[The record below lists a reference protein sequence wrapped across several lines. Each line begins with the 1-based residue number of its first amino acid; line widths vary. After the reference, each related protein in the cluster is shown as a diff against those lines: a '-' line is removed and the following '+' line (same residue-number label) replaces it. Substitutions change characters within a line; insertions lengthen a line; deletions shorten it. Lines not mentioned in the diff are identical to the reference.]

1 MYVTSTWKL
10 PADPGGGRVADVK
23 ERVRG
28 ATSYGVCEH
37 ATRYLGDELPW
48 PICGAATV
56 DGGSR
61 LFAGRARAD
70 CFLALV
76 LEGPG
81 VENLQ
86 HGQIIVCVEH

>member
-10 PADPGGGRVADVK
+10 PADPGGRVADVK
-23 ERVRG
+23 DHVRG

-37 ATRYLGDELPW
+37 ATWYLDDELPW

-56 DGGSR
+56 DGCSR
-61 LFAGRARAD
+61 LFAGRVRAD
-70 CFLALV
+70 CFLV
-76 LEGPG
+76 LFLKGPG

-86 HGQIIVCVEH
+86 HGQIIACVEH